1 MLKNSNIIFDKEN
14 HTYKLGDD
22 YLQGITGL
30 LNKHLFP
37 NKYAKVPSEILKK
50 AASKGSFIHECC
62 ELVDTLGIIP
72 NVLEAQN
79 YIKLKEKN
87 NLTTIA
93 NEYLV
98 TDCKNFASAIDV
110 VLDDYSLADIKTT
123 AEFDSE
129 YVSWQLSIYAYL
141 FELQNP
147 TLKVNNLFGIWLRD
161 TTAELIQVDKISSEL
176 IKELLQCELDNKLF
190 VNPLVKKIPDKV
202 FILEEELINLD
213 TQFKEIDI
221 KKKALLE
228 SLLDEMEAE
237 NADKWETSRIR
248 LTRRKATLTE
258 RFDSKSFKEVNPD
271 LYSQFVKIS
280 PVKSSITFKAL

>member
-147 TLKVNNLFGIWLRD
+147 TLKVNKLFGIWLRD

-176 IKELLQCELDNKLF
+176 VKELLQCELDNKLF